1 MLGIFEIALRLRD
14 MHVFMWQS
22 LEVLNVFNTLTLKQ
36 ISGKRKAFPKN
47 WSTVFKFK
55 PLRLKAH
62 HFHTK
67 MLCQKPMLRQTEWRL
82 QNEPTTKNGVLP
94 VTTSQQTF
102 ILMKTSW
109 RRIEDVFCLCLQKTS
124 SRHLD
129 QDEHIRLSHASSR
142 RRQDVLVKTNIFVL
156 VTRLQDVFKRFSRRL
171 LDVSEKRLQD
181 IFKKNS
187 RKIPTHQTPPG
198 KFNIFIKKL

>member
-1 MLGIFEIALRLRD
+1 

-62 HFHTK
+62 HFHAK

-102 ILMKTSW
+102 IFDEDVLKTHWRRLLPLSSEDVFKTSW
-109 RRIEDVFCLCLQKTS
+109 SRWTYSPQSCIFKTSSRRLGQDQYIRLGYTSSRRLQEVFKTSSRRLRKTS
-124 SRHLD
+124 SRHL
-129 QDEHIRLSHASSR
+129 QEKFQENSHPS
-142 RRQDVLVKTNIFVL
+142 
-156 VTRLQDVFKRFSRRL
+156 
-171 LDVSEKRLQD
+171 
-181 IFKKNS
+181 NS
-187 RKIPTHQTPPG
+187 PWKI
-198 KFNIFIKKL
+198 

>member
-1 MLGIFEIALRLRD
+1 

-142 RRQDVLVKTNIFVL
+142 RRQDQYI
-156 VTRLQDVFKRFSRRL
+156 RLGYMSSRRL
-171 LDVSEKRLQD
+171 QEVFKTSSRRLRKTSSRHLQEKFQE
-181 IFKKNS
+181 NS
-187 RKIPTHQTPPG
+187 HPSNSPWKI
-198 KFNIFIKKL
+198 

>member
-1 MLGIFEIALRLRD
+1 MY
-14 MHVFMWQS
+14 VFMWQS

-47 WSTVFKFK
+47 WSTVFKLK
-55 PLRLKAH
+55 PLRLKTH

-109 RRIEDVFCLCLQKTS
+109 RRIEDVICLCLQKMS
-124 SRHLD
+124 SRRLD
-129 QDEHIRLSHASSR
+129 QDEHIRLSHAPSR

-156 VTRLQDVFKRFSRRL
+156 VTRFKTSSRRL
-171 LDVSEKRLQD
+171 RKTSSRHLQEKFQE
-181 IFKKNS
+181 NS
-187 RKIPTHQTPPG
+187 HPSNSPWKI
-198 KFNIFIKKL
+198 

>member
-1 MLGIFEIALRLRD
+1 MLGIFEITLRLRD
-14 MHVFMWQS
+14 MYVFMWQS

-47 WSTVFKFK
+47 WSTVFKLK
-55 PLRLKAH
+55 PLRLKTH

-109 RRIEDVFCLCLQKTS
+109 RRIEDVICLCLQKMS
-124 SRHLD
+124 SRRLD
-129 QDEHIRLSHASSR
+129 QDEHIRLSHAPSR

-156 VTRLQDVFKRFSRRL
+156 VTRFKTSSRRL
-171 LDVSEKRLQD
+171 RKTSSRHLQEKFQE
-181 IFKKNS
+181 NS
-187 RKIPTHQTPPG
+187 HPSNSPWKI
-198 KFNIFIKKL
+198 